1 MFVCIIPYPQFL
13 LPANLRHLLISN
25 FWMDV
30 ISGCPLKA
38 KPMIWD
44 YFEMLPNSSQHG
56 KCKTCKMNV
65 SCKFNTG
72 NFVRHLQLTHKD
84 VYRQYQSKMENA
96 WNRTNLEHS
105 IKQI

>member
-1 MFVCIIPYPQFL
+1 M
-13 LPANLRHLLISN
+13 RRKSTSN
-25 FWMDV
+25 SSMKKH
-30 ISGCPLKA
+30 KA

-72 NFVRHLQLTHKD
+72 NFVRHMQLTHKD
-84 VYRQYQSKMENA
+84 VYREVQLDSTPEYYACCLRDGMLKIERDLSKF
-96 WNRTNLEHS
+96 S
-105 IKQI
+105 